1 MSGPFKLKY
10 NNSAF
15 PFKSPLHHDKDAD
28 GNVLEEHAHQE
39 TRSRSSRNWITISGK
54 YGESDMWAGDD
65 IETGHSSTQGTYA
78 DLDEKVRK
86 AEIAK
91 IKASQKKKK
100 NK

>member
-28 GNVLEEHAHQE
+28 GNVLEEHAHAE
-39 TRSRSSRNWITISGK
+39 ERSRSSRQWITVSGK
-54 YGESDMWAGDD
+54 HGESDMWAGDD
-65 IETGHSSTQGTYA
+65 IETGHSSTQGTYGE
-78 DLDEKVRK
+78 LREKAMRDK
-86 AEIAK
+86 IAK
-91 IKASQKKKK
+91 MKANKKKKK

>member
-28 GNVLEEHAHQE
+28 GNVLEEHAHAE
-39 TRSRSSRNWITISGK
+39 ERSRSSRQWITVSGK
-54 YGESDMWAGDD
+54 RGESDMWAGDD